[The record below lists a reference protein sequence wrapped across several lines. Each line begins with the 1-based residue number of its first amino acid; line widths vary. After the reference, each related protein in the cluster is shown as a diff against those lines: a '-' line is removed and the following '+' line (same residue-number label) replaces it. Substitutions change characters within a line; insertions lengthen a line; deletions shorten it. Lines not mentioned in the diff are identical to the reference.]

1 MTGPRRDWEAG
12 RQQRA
17 YTCRACGATERDYW
31 PPFGWLQVRT
41 RDPQA
46 GPRDSTYTILA
57 LTCGAACL
65 VRLAGEWAA
74 TVDDQAQA
82 EGGRR

>member
-1 MTGPRRDWEAG
+1 MSLAGPRRSWEAG
-12 RQQRA
+12 RQVRP

-46 GPRDSTYTILA
+46 APGDHTYTLIGFYCSA
-57 LTCGAACL
+57 GC
-65 VRLAGEWAA
+65 LAGEAARWAA
-74 TVDDQAQA
+74 AAA
-82 EGGRR
+82 EDGR